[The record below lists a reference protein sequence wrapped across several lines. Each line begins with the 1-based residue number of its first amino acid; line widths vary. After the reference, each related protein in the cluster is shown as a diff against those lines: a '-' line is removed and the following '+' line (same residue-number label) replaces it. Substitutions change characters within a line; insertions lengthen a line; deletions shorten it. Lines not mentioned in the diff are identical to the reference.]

1 MNYTIFHS
9 FSTLGLSMGLLACPM
24 YTVYLQVS
32 KIRIWKCI
40 IIEVRKFFIRWQR
53 CVAFMQVLA
62 VGMNEVV
69 TSLNLIYGANLNPS
83 NGSSSHPVPNCR
95 MWANVMLPLLPPYK
109 AKNNPINIVNWKARK
124 HLMYL
129 QNTV

>member
-1 MNYTIFHS
+1 
-9 FSTLGLSMGLLACPM
+9 
-24 YTVYLQVS
+24 
-32 KIRIWKCI
+32 
-40 IIEVRKFFIRWQR
+40 
-53 CVAFMQVLA
+53 MQVLA

-124 HLMYL
+124 HLRRNTVYIPATSLMYL